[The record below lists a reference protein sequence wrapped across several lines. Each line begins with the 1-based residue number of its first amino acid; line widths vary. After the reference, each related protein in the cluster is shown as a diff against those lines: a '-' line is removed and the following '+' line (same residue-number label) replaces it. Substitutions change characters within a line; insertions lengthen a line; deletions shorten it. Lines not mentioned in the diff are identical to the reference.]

1 MIELA
6 EVLINGGTF
15 LLEIVEFFSLDVEGA
30 FWNMRPSK
38 GLGEFFLVNGGGVL
52 MRRTVV
58 FPPVGCGSS
67 ELMGCVQRLFP
78 GVALHQLQL
87 PGNVL

>member
-52 MRRTVV
+52 MPVV
-58 FPPVGCGSS
+58 RFSHVRLRVPRVD
-67 ELMGCVQRLFP
+67 GCVRAFSTE
-78 GVALHQLQL
+78 VALHRSTSR
-87 PGNVL
+87 NVL